1 MQNYNSQGA
10 GREEVL
16 TGGGAPESA
25 PARSLSSVNQNNDC
39 AAGSLGA
46 RRRTVSSRR
55 RESGA
60 RRSPGR
66 AVPTPGSRPPA
77 QTLPGA
83 RSPEP
88 GARAPQPPL
97 GSRASL
103 GAADGARASHSP
115 KPREPSPA
123 MWMPTEHEK
132 YGVGES
138 AAANSQPAPAAAGA
152 HPASSP
158 PPGTPHPG
166 AAAGSGV
173 GERGSRPASRPRPGA
188 ARGRPTVRAP
198 PAEFGVAAGRACV
211 KLEEGGDGVP
221 RLPSPSPAAGCS
233 GFPGERG
240 TTAAAQREH
249 PETEGRRGPPPA
261 RVGIAG
267 VRSGAP
273 RSRPLWRTGPA
284 GASLPPAVPV
294 LGRAGRVGG
303 ARALQRLRGSALC
316 SPEGNGSC
324 SRVFASGHPRPA
336 ASAAGVR
343 TEGRGAAVG
352 RGRGQ
357 PASAGRGHRGRDR
370 LPPAPAW
377 GAEGAGERS
386 PLWAEANN
394 KGY

>member
-1 MQNYNSQGA
+1 MRVSSWKRGATACLAFLPLPRLRAAAASQG
-10 GREEVL
+10 R
-16 TGGGAPESA
+16 GAQPR
-25 PARSLSSVNQNNDC
+25 P
-39 AAGSLGA
+39 
-46 RRRTVSSRR
+46 R
-55 RESGA
+55 RES
-60 RRSPGR
+60 
-66 AVPTPGSRPPA
+66 TPKR
-77 QTLPGA
+77 
-83 RSPEP
+83 
-88 GARAPQPPL
+88 
-97 GSRASL
+97 
-103 GAADGARASHSP
+103 
-115 KPREPSPA
+115 K
-123 MWMPTEHEK
+123 
-132 YGVGES
+132 
-138 AAANSQPAPAAAGA
+138 AGA
-152 HPASSP
+152 D
-158 PPGTPHPG
+158 
-166 AAAGSGV
+166 
-173 GERGSRPASRPRPGA
+173 
-188 ARGRPTVRAP
+188 
-198 PAEFGVAAGRACV
+198 
-211 KLEEGGDGVP
+211 L
-221 RLPSPSPAAGCS
+221 
-233 GFPGERG
+233 
-240 TTAAAQREH
+240 
-249 PETEGRRGPPPA
+249 PPA

-273 RSRPLWRTGPA
+273 SSRPLWRTGPA